1 MILKRIVRT
10 VVVALVCIGAV
21 PGRSRAQEP
30 TAPPAQ
36 TSQQPQQQNEFIPL
50 DQLPPTEQLP
60 APRLLI
66 AAYMFVLGALF
77 VYIVSLSKRLGH
89 VRREVERLEADLK
102 RSGRT

>member
-1 MILKRIVRT
+1 
-10 VVVALVCIGAV
+10 
-21 PGRSRAQEP
+21 
-30 TAPPAQ
+30 
-36 TSQQPQQQNEFIPL
+36 
-50 DQLPPTEQLP
+50 LP